1 MLWKLSTKTKG
12 GLQWK
17 FPDLTLFALVP
28 GLKWLVLWNANIY
41 AALLQRRKSFWWI
54 RWMHSFILHK
64 TEKNTSDLNFLMIF
78 FFQLP
83 TLIELTLIHDCWIQ
97 SNHSLFLY
105 VFLHV
110 ANVTKVLSV
119 YSCVFIIYMYYSLQ
133 RFWDYKINLKCQSFV
148 SMLYDIKASIIKIFV
163 NWFYIR

>member
-1 MLWKLSTKTKG
+1 M
-12 GLQWK
+12 QWK

-41 AALLQRRKSFWWI
+41 AALYFKEGNLFDELDECIHLFCTKLKKKHI
-54 RWMHSFILHK
+54 RFKLPH
-64 TEKNTSDLNFLMIF
+64 DF

-119 YSCVFIIYMYYSLQ
+119 YSCVFIIYFSLK
-133 RFWDYKINLKCQSFV
+133 RFWVHKINLKCQSLV
-148 SMLYDIKASIIKIFV
+148 SKLYDTCIIASIIKIFV
-163 NWFYIR
+163 KWFYIR